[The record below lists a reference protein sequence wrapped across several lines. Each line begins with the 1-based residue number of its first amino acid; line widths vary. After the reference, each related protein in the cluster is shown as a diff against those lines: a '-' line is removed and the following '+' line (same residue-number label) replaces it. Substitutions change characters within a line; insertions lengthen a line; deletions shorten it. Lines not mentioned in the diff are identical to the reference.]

1 MTNVLFGYKKTHDFD
16 PKSLDFGAFSGK
28 NRMKIL

>member
-16 PKSLDFGAFSGK
+16 PKSLGFGAFSGK